1 MTVLH
6 DTQQVTPTLAKAAAM
21 ASLMLLAATL
31 TACGSVS
38 VPFVGHKEP
47 DMTPAHNS
55 ADNMVRLDAA
65 MRSGCES
72 VRNIEKPAVSAS
84 TANQP
89 QRWIAH
95 TCTGDIQYD
104 VVMVPSNHGPI
115 LKVLPV
121 AEMVNKPINPHFI
134 PARPEQD
141 SQPADNGAP
150 PQPASGAKPAN

>member
-1 MTVLH
+1 
-6 DTQQVTPTLAKAAAM
+6 M
-21 ASLMLLAATL
+21 ASIMLLATTL

-38 VPFVGHKEP
+38 VPFLGHREP
-47 DMTPAHNS
+47 DMTPAHDS

-65 MRSGCES
+65 IRSGCES
-72 VRNIEKPAVSAS
+72 VRNIEKPSVSAA

-104 VVMVPSNHGPI
+104 VVMVPSDHGPI

-121 AEMVNKPINPHFI
+121 AVMVNKPMNPHFI

-141 SQPADNGAP
+141 GQPADDPAA
-150 PQPASGAKPAN
+150 PQPASGAKPVN